1 MGCGCKLFGPSV
13 NASWRCIWAVFL
25 NKTVTYVHILFS
37 LISNYCFCDV
47 LIVPYKI
54 QCVLL
59 SFRGNKQN
67 AIHFGIKH
75 RSAFSFKTVCLPD
88 QFSVIF
94 FCWVYVWDRELENCI
109 LVAVLI
115 HNLISVCCYIA
126 KLLPSSVLECDGIRL
141 YWLKFYSHQIRLAIE
156 SPD

>member
-1 MGCGCKLFGPSV
+1 MQGEAVLFEQCFSIRWCFWC
-13 NASWRCIWAVFL
+13 ACFVFL
-25 NKTVTYVHILFS
+25 S
-37 LISNYCFCDV
+37 LISNKCFCYD
-47 LIVPYKI
+47 LIVPCKN
-54 QCVLL
+54 QCMLL
-59 SFRGNKQN
+59 SFCGNEQN
-67 AIHFGIKH
+67 AIHFGIK
-75 RSAFSFKTVCLPD
+75 RISPFCFKTVRQPD

-94 FCWVYVWDRELENCI
+94 FCWVYVWEGELENCI

-115 HNLISVCCYIA
+115 YNLLSVCCYIA